1 MFVLKHRRVR
11 ISRWAAN
18 KPTDVIVS
26 NVVPVFFQCAKSKGQ
41 SREARKK
48 DSDSEQNTYAFN
60 ENKEIKKRQILN
72 NPLKTKIA
80 EWG

>member
-1 MFVLKHRRVR
+1 MFVLKHRRVS

-18 KPTDVIVS
+18 EPIDITVS
-26 NVVPVFFQCAKSKGQ
+26 TVVPVFFQCAKSKGQ
-41 SREARKK
+41 SWEVRKK
-48 DSDSEQNTYAFN
+48 ESDSEQNTYAFN

-80 EWG
+80 ERG